1 MQQAKLA
8 YLSVEDYLHFE
19 QRGEIRH
26 EYVDGQ
32 LYAMA
37 GTTRRHNQISA
48 NLVHHLRAAVRGT
61 PCRAYFSDI
70 KVRVEFG
77 NCFYY
82 PDVIV
87 GCDPADDHELYLT
100 CPCLIVEILSPSTE
114 AIDRREKLFA
124 YRTLPSLREYVLV
137 ASEERK
143 IEVFRRDAAGE
154 WSLTTLEAGDEL
166 QLECLSATLSLNEI
180 YEDVPL

>member
-8 YLSVEDYLHFE
+8 YLDAAEYLYFE
-19 QRGEIRH
+19 QQGEIRH

-48 NLVHHLRAAVRGT
+48 NLVYRIRGEVRGT
-61 PCRAYFSDI
+61 PCRAYFSDV

-77 NCFYY
+77 NAFYY
-82 PDVIV
+82 PDVVV
-87 GCDPADDHELYLT
+87 GCDMADDHTLYLT
-100 CPCLIVEILSPSTE
+100 RPCLIVEVLSPSTE
-114 AIDRREKLFA
+114 NIDRREKLFA
-124 YRTLPSLREYVLV
+124 YRSLPSLNEYVLV

-143 IEVFRRDAAGE
+143 VELFRREKPNE
-154 WSLTTLEAGDEL
+154 WSLTTLENHDILHLKCINAP
-166 QLECLSATLSLNEI
+166 TSLDDI
-180 YEDVPL
+180 YEDTKL